1 MSSALDFRSTVSFL
15 RQEWRFLSF
24 GALVAFWSS
33 PGQTFVIA
41 LFGGQ
46 LRAEFGL
53 SHGAFG
59 GIYTLATL
67 TSAALLL
74 PAGRLID
81 RLPLDRFTRWV
92 VLGMAGATAAF
103 SLVAGSV
110 SLFFGFLGLRFAGQ
124 GLMTHIAFTSMARR
138 YRRER
143 GRALAVA
150 GIGFAIGEASLPPL
164 VVWALAVFE
173 WRLIWLVFAVA
184 VALTLLPLLPTLLR
198 RTEAQDGAGAAALAE
213 RDADVRH
220 WTRGE
225 MLRDPRFHLLAPLVM
240 SQSAIVTGLFFHQVH
255 LVALKGWSLAWW
267 SLCFFFFALASVAAN
282 IGGGLLIDRFSGRA
296 LAPLVL
302 LPLALALLLFGLASV
317 PITAAAVLIL
327 IGIGAGANSGVLS
340 ALWAELYGTDHLG
353 AIRAVAAVLMVF
365 ASALGPV
372 AMGLALDRGASVAAI
387 SYASLGFVLF
397 AALAAVYALHGRLPA
412 TDAGV

>member
-1 MSSALDFRSTVSFL
+1 MSSALDLRSTVAFL

-92 VLGMAGATAAF
+92 VIGMAAATAAF
-103 SLVAGSV
+103 SLVAGAV
-110 SLFFGFLGLRFAGQ
+110 TLFFGFLALRFAGQ

-150 GIGFAIGEASLPPL
+150 GIGFAIGEAI
-164 VVWALAVFE
+164 AA
-173 WRLIWLVFAVA
+173 
-184 VALTLLPLLPTLLR
+184 R
-198 RTEAQDGAGAAALAE
+198 RAQ
-213 RDADVRH
+213 
-220 WTRGE
+220 
-225 MLRDPRFHLLAPLVM
+225 
-240 SQSAIVTGLFFHQVH
+240 
-255 LVALKGWSLAWW
+255 
-267 SLCFFFFALASVAAN
+267 AS
-282 IGGGLLIDRFSGRA
+282 RA
-296 LAPLVL
+296 
-302 LPLALALLLFGLASV
+302 
-317 PITAAAVLIL
+317 
-327 IGIGAGANSGVLS
+327 
-340 ALWAELYGTDHLG
+340 
-353 AIRAVAAVLMVF
+353 
-365 ASALGPV
+365 
-372 AMGLALDRGASVAAI
+372 
-387 SYASLGFVLF
+387 
-397 AALAAVYALHGRLPA
+397 
-412 TDAGV
+412 